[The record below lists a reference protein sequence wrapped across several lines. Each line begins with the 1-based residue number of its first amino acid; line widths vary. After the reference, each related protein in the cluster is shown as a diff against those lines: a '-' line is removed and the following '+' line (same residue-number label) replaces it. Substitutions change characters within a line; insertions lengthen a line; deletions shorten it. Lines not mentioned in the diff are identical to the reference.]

1 MAFATY
7 MILKCSLIQLIYIPL
22 AYLLIAFCNNTVEA
36 AAMALL
42 KVTSETLYQTLLPC
56 LCVLL
61 ITTILAVLL
70 AYLSKHFLKKAILLL
85 QNQDYRE
92 MAILVCAS
100 IVLCTIV
107 FLVNLYYI
115 RAMSYPLKG
124 MIATLGIFALYV
136 VLTLALTLVMFRLFR
151 EKSRMRFEQE
161 HQESLAE
168 YTRQME
174 AMNEKLRS
182 FKHDYTNILLSIYGF
197 IQDRDIDGLTEHFQK
212 EILPTNA
219 ALNQGNYRL
228 SQLSHIQDKGIKGVL
243 SSKLMQAHEHGIEVY
258 IDILDEIRHIPLHT
272 VDFSRILGI
281 FLDNAM
287 EATETC
293 DTKRIELNLIQ
304 NPDSM
309 VFTLRNTFQNTGV
322 SLAQMRKRGFSTKGD
337 SRGLGLANVR
347 ELLADY
353 ENVENITEIQGD
365 FFVQQLVIQE

>member
-42 KVTSETLYQTLLPC
+42 KITSETLYQTLLPC

-61 ITTILAVLL
+61 ITTILAISL
-70 AYLSKHFLKKAILLL
+70 AYLSKQFLKKAILLL
-85 QNQDYRE
+85 QNKDYRE
-92 MAILVCAS
+92 MAILVCTS
-100 IVLCTIV
+100 IVFCTIV

-174 AMNEKLRS
+174 AMNAKLRS
-182 FKHDYTNILLSIYGF
+182 FKHDYTNILLSIYG
-197 IQDRDIDGLTEHFQK
+197 
-212 EILPTNA
+212 
-219 ALNQGNYRL
+219 Y
-228 SQLSHIQDKGIKGVL
+228 
-243 SSKLMQAHEHGIEVY
+243 IE
-258 IDILDEIRHIPLHT
+258 DSDMEEIRPIPIQT

-287 EATETC
+287 EATELC

-309 VFTLRNTFQNTGV
+309 IFTLRNTFQNTGV

-347 ELLADY
+347 ELLARY